1 MYTSKIFAV
10 AAAAL
15 LLTGCEKA
23 TMQGSSHYKV
33 PTEEVQL
40 KWQGAPHNN
49 WKVRLN
55 GGGEQNP
62 KDAKTTLPQGAEL
75 TMFVVDIADNQ
86 NATFKNP
93 GGLSVWEGQNAK
105 LSPQPGINSTQII
118 GPFVTNK
125 GKTLVFFDRNQG
137 NKVTL
142 NYALHF
148 NNGIP
153 TVDPIIENNP

>member
-23 TMQGSSHYKV
+23 TMQGGSPYPG
-33 PTEEVQL
+33 PTEDVRLSWIQGQN
-40 KWQGAPHNN
+40 KWMVH
-49 WKVRLN
+49 LN
-55 GGGEQNP
+55 GGAAQDP
-62 KDAKTTLPQGAEL
+62 KNAKTIIPQGADP
-75 TMFVVDIADNQ
+75 TMFVVNISGHP

-93 GGLSVWEGQNAK
+93 GGLSVWEGQK
-105 LSPQPGINSTQII
+105 SLPQQGINSTQII
-118 GPFVTNK
+118 GPIVTEN
-125 GKTLVFFDRNQG
+125 GKKLVFFDLNQG

-142 NYALHF
+142 NYELHF

>member
-1 MYTSKIFAV
+1 MYTSKIIAV

-23 TMQGSSHYKV
+23 MTQGGPPYPG
-33 PTEEVQL
+33 PTED
-40 KWQGAPHNN
+40 
-49 WKVRLN
+49 VRLSWIQGQNEWMVHLNN
-55 GGGEQNP
+55 GAAQHP
-62 KDAKTTLPQGAEL
+62 KNAKTIIPQGADP
-75 TMFVVDIADNQ
+75 TMFVVEISGHP

-93 GGLSVWEGQNAK
+93 GGLTVWEGVGAK
-105 LSPQPGINSTQII
+105 SLPQPGINSDQII
-118 GPFVTNK
+118 GPIVTEK
-125 GKTLVFFDRNQG
+125 GRKLVFFDLNTTQ
-137 NKVTL
+137 VTL